1 MAMAQ
6 AQKEYS
12 IVGKR
17 ITRIDGFERVTGQ
30 AEYTGDVQLP
40 GMLYARVLRS
50 PHPHARIISI
60 DTSKAEKLPGVKAV
74 IHHENAKVPWASGGH
89 THQRFIF
96 NNPVRFV
103 GDAVAA
109 VAATDRHVA
118 EDALKLIEVK
128 YEKLPHVLDANE
140 ALKPDAPKIAPSGNL
155 SVGKGSFSAPIE
167 ESWGDLE
174 QGFNEADRVFED
186 TYITKHHNNAQMERR
201 VSVAKWDAGKLTVYA
216 STQGISNA
224 RTDIARDFNLP
235 LSKVRVIC
243 KYMGGGFGN
252 KNQAQDYDYMAA
264 MLAKQAG
271 QPVKL
276 EFTRED
282 DFIGMHGRWS
292 SEQKYKVGVKKDG
305 TITAV
310 QLDAVTNMGAYRK
323 QSGNL
328 SGTDFY
334 NIPNFKKVIL
344 PVHTNT
350 VVAANFRAPAY
361 PQSVFGFASF
371 LDNIAYEIG
380 TNPLDM
386 FMKNRAQKY
395 KSKLAFSSNYLEECI
410 IEGAKRIG
418 WNDKWHKPGTST
430 GVMKHGIGMALGG
443 YQYGPG
449 LGAAAIRV
457 NPDGTAHVLVGVTD
471 IGTGAKST
479 MAIIAAEALGVPLK
493 QVEVTHGDTDVTP
506 YSVGESSSRTT
517 GYTGT
522 AVMAAAEDVRR
533 QIFAV
538 AAPQLKVKA
547 EELDLRDGEVFVKTD
562 PAQKMALSRA
572 VSRSGELIGRATTNP
587 RFKEGVQGKSFAA
600 HFAEVAVDSVTGHVR
615 VTRYVAVH
623 DSGTIINRL
632 PAESQVKGGVVQ
644 GIGMA
649 FSEELIIDKV
659 TGIPINPN
667 YRDAKVPTHLEAPE
681 IEVIFVEHPDPYGP
695 FGGKV
700 VGEPPITP
708 AVGTIANAIFNATGK
723 RIKELPITPDKI
735 LQARLV

>member
-1 MAMAQ
+1 MAQ
-6 AQKEYS
+6 ATKEYS
-12 IVGKR
+12 VVGKR
-17 ITRIDGFERVTGQ
+17 IPRIDGFERVTGQ
-30 AEYTGDVQLP
+30 AHYTGDIQLP

-50 PHPHARIISI
+50 PHPHAKIVSI
-60 DTSKAEKLPGVKAV
+60 DTSKAEKLPGVKGV
-74 IHHENAKVPWASGGH
+74 IHYENAKVPWASGGH

-109 VAATDRHVA
+109 VAATDRHTA

-128 YEKLPHVLDANE
+128 YEKLAFVVDANE
-140 ALKPDAPKIAPSGNL
+140 ALKPDAPKIAPQGNL

-167 ESWGDLE
+167 ESWGDIDK
-174 QGFNEADRVFED
+174 GFKEADRIFEE

-201 VSVAKWDAGKLTVYA
+201 VSIAKWDAGKLTVYA

-264 MLAKQAG
+264 MLAKQTG

-282 DFIGMHGRWS
+282 DFIGMHGRWAS
-292 SEQKYKVGVKKDG
+292 DHKLKIGVKKDG

-310 QLDAVTNMGAYRK
+310 EYNAVSNMGAYRK

-328 SGTDFY
+328 SGPDFHH
-334 NIPNFKKVIL
+334 IPNYKKLIL

-350 VVAANFRAPAY
+350 VVAANYRSPPY
-361 PQSVFGFASF
+361 PQSVFAFAS
-371 LDNIAYEIG
+371 LADHAAHEIG
-380 TNPLDM
+380 INPLD
-386 FMKNRAQKY
+386 FALKNRIQKY
-395 KSKLAFSSNYLEECI
+395 KYKTPFSSNYLEECI
-410 IEGAKRIG
+410 VEGAKRIG
-418 WNDKWHKPGTST
+418 WQEKWHKAGAM
-430 GVMKHGIGMALGG
+430 GGQKKHGIGMALGG
-443 YQYGPG
+443 YPFSPG
-449 LGAAAIRV
+449 LGAAAIRL
-457 NPDGTAHVLVGVTD
+457 NPDGTAHVLVGVSD

-479 MAIIAAEALGVPLK
+479 MAIIAAEALGVPLSR
-493 QVEVTHGDTDVTP
+493 VEVTNGDTDVTP

-517 GYTGT
+517 SYTGT
-522 AVMAAAEDVRR
+522 AMIAAAQDLRR
-533 QIFAV
+533 QVFAA
-538 AAPQLKVKA
+538 AAPQLKVKP
-547 EELDLRDGEVFVKTD
+547 EELDLRDGEVLVSAN
-562 PAQKMALSRA
+562 PSQKLALHQV
-572 VSRSGELIGRATTNP
+572 VSRTGELIGRATTNP
-587 RFKEGVQGKSFAA
+587 RFKDDVAGKSFAA
-600 HFAEVAVDSVTGHVR
+600 HFAEVEVDSVTGHVR
-615 VTRYVAVH
+615 VTRYVAAH

-632 PAESQVKGGVVQ
+632 PAESQIKGGVVQ

-649 FSEELIIDKV
+649 FSEELIIDKL

-667 YRDAKVPTHLEAPE
+667 YRDAKVPTHFESPE
-681 IEVIFVEHPDPYGP
+681 IEVIFIEHPDPYGP

-700 VGEPPITP
+700 VGEPPIVP
-708 AVGTIANAIFNATGK
+708 AVGAIANAIFNATGK
-723 RIKELPITPDKI
+723 RIKELPMTPDKI
-735 LQARLV
+735 LLARLV

>member
-1 MAMAQ
+1 MAQ

-17 ITRIDGFERVTGQ
+17 ITRIDAYERVTGQ
-30 AEYTGDVQLP
+30 AQYTGDIQLP

-50 PHPHARIISI
+50 PHPHARILSI
-60 DTSKAEKLPGVKAV
+60 DTSKAEKLPGVKAIV
-74 IHHENAKVPWASGGH
+74 HHENAKVPWSSGGH

-103 GDAVAA
+103 GDPVAA
-109 VAATDRHVA
+109 VAATDRHIA

-128 YEKLPHVLDANE
+128 YEKLPHVLDPNE
-140 ALKPDAPKIAPSGNL
+140 ALKPDAPKIAPQGNL

-167 ESWGDLE
+167 ETWGDVE
-174 QGFNEADRVFED
+174 QGFKEADRVFED
-186 TYITKHHNNAQMERR
+186 TYITKHVNNAQMERR
-201 VSVAKWDAGKLTVYA
+201 VSVAKWDAGKLTVFA
-216 STQGISNA
+216 STQGVSNA
-224 RTDIARDFNLP
+224 RTDIAKDFNLP
-235 LSKVRVIC
+235 LSKVRIVC

-264 MLAKQAG
+264 VLAKAAG

-282 DFIGMHGRWS
+282 DYIGMHGRWS
-292 SEQKYKVGVKKDG
+292 SEQRYKIGVKKDG

-310 QLDAVTNMGAYRK
+310 SLDAVTNMGAYRK

-334 NIPNFKKVIL
+334 QIPNFRKHIK

-350 VVAANFRAPAY
+350 VVAANYRAPAY

-371 LDNIAYEIG
+371 LDQIAHEMGI
-380 TNPLDM
+380 NPVDM
-386 FMKNRAQKY
+386 FMRNRIQKY
-395 KSKLAFSSNYLEECI
+395 KSKIPFTSNYLEQCI
-410 IEGAKRIG
+410 IEGSKQVG
-418 WNDKWHKPGTST
+418 WQEKWHKAGAM
-430 GVMKHGIGMALGG
+430 GEQKKHGIGMALGG
-443 YQYGPG
+443 YPFRPG
-449 LGAAAIRV
+449 LGAATIRL

-479 MAIIAAEALGVPLK
+479 MAIIAAEALGIPLN
-493 QVEVTHGDTDVTP
+493 QIQLTNGDTDVTP
-506 YSVGESSSRTT
+506 YSVGESGSRTT
-517 GYTGT
+517 PFTGP
-522 AVMAAAEDVRR
+522 AVIAAAEDVRR
-533 QIFAV
+533 QIFNL
-538 AAPQLKVKA
+538 AAGQLKVKA
-547 EELDLRDGEVFVKTD
+547 EELDLRNSEVFVKAD
-562 PAQKMALSRA
+562 PAQKLPLARVASRA
-572 VSRSGELIGRATTNP
+572 GEIIGRATTNP
-587 RFKEGVQGKSFAA
+587 SFKDVEGKSFSA
-600 HFAEVAVDSVTGHVR
+600 HFAEVEVDAITGHVKI
-615 VTRYVAVH
+615 TRYVAAH

-632 PAESQVKGGVVQ
+632 PAESQIKGGVTQ

-649 FSEELIIDKV
+649 FSEELIIDKL

-667 YRDAKVPTHLEAPE
+667 YRDAKVPTHLEVPE
-681 IEVIFVEHPDPYGP
+681 VEVIFIEHADPFGP

-700 VGEPPITP
+700 VGEPPITA
-708 AVGTIANAIFNATGK
+708 AVATIANAIFNATGK

>member
-1 MAMAQ
+1 MAQ

-17 ITRIDGFERVTGQ
+17 ITRIDAYERVTGQ
-30 AEYTGDVQLP
+30 AQYTGDIQLL

-50 PHPHARIISI
+50 PHPHARILSI
-60 DTSKAEKLPGVKAV
+60 DTSKAEKLPGVKAIV
-74 IHHENAKVPWASGGH
+74 HHENAKVPWSSGGH

-109 VAATDRHVA
+109 VAATDRHIA

-128 YEKLPHVLDANE
+128 YEKLPHVLDPNE
-140 ALKPDAPKIAPSGNL
+140 ALKPDAPKIAPQGNL

-167 ESWGDLE
+167 ETWGDVG
-174 QGFNEADRVFED
+174 QGFKEADRVFED
-186 TYITKHHNNAQMERR
+186 TYITKHVNNAQMERR
-201 VSVAKWDAGKLTVYA
+201 VSVAKWDAGKLTVFA
-216 STQGISNA
+216 STQGVSNA
-224 RTDIARDFNLP
+224 RTDIAKDFNLP
-235 LSKVRVIC
+235 LSKVRIVC

-264 MLAKQAG
+264 VLAKAAG

-282 DFIGMHGRWS
+282 DYIGMHGRWS
-292 SEQKYKVGVKKDG
+292 SEQKYKIGVKKDG

-334 NIPNFKKVIL
+334 NIANFKKVIL

-350 VVAANFRAPAY
+350 VVAANYRAPAY

-371 LDNIAYEIG
+371 LDQIAHEMGI
-380 TNPLDM
+380 NPVDM
-386 FMKNRAQKY
+386 FMRNRIQKY
-395 KSKLAFSSNYLEECI
+395 KSKIPFTSNYLEQCI

-418 WNDKWHKPGTST
+418 WQEKWHKAGAMS
-430 GVMKHGIGMALGG
+430 GQKKHGIGMALGG
-443 YQYGPG
+443 YPFRPG
-449 LGAAAIRV
+449 LGAATIRL

-479 MAIIAAEALGVPLK
+479 MAIIAAEALGIPLN
-493 QVEVTHGDTDVTP
+493 QIQLTNGDTDVTP
-506 YSVGESSSRTT
+506 YSVGESGSRTT
-517 GYTGT
+517 PFTGP
-522 AVMAAAEDVRR
+522 AVIAAAEDVRR
-533 QIFAV
+533 QIFTL
-538 AAPQLKVKA
+538 AAGQLKTKA
-547 EELDLRDGEVFVKTD
+547 EELDLRNGEVFVTAN
-562 PAQKMALSRA
+562 PAQKLPLERVVSRA
-572 VSRSGELIGRATTNP
+572 GEIIGRATTNP
-587 RFKEGVQGKSFAA
+587 SFKDVEGKSFAA
-600 HFAEVAVDSVTGHVR
+600 HFAEVEVDAITGHVKI
-615 VTRYVAVH
+615 TRYVATH

-667 YRDAKVPTHLEAPE
+667 YRDAKVPTHLEVPE
-681 IEVIFVEHPDPYGP
+681 VEVIFIEHADPFGP

-700 VGEPPITP
+700 VGEPPITA
-708 AVGTIANAIFNATGK
+708 AVATIANAIFNATGK